1 MSRRGKSKFKPYTF
15 EKIGNAN
22 LSAVLFA
29 SMLQSNAYLDLS
41 SNAKVLYTYM
51 KLQLY
56 GQAEKPQGKQDC
68 FVFNKAMYTKV
79 YPLFKNGEQFTKHC
93 HELIR
98 NGFIEEI
105 ENGHTTRTKNIYRFS
120 DKWQAWTP
128 ETDYRPIAMQKHDEE
143 LKARRSTQAKRKKE

>member
-1 MSRRGKSKFKPYTF
+1 MAKYKKKKFKPYTF

-29 SMLQSNAYLDLS
+29 TMLQSNAYLDLS
-41 SNAKVLYTYM
+41 PNAMKLYTYM

-56 GQAEKPQGKQDC
+56 GQKEKPQGKQDC
-68 FVFNKAMYTKV
+68 FVFNKAMYTKT
-79 YPLFKNGEQFTKHC
+79 YPLFKNGEQFTKYC
-93 HELIR
+93 HELIK

-105 ENGHTTRTKNIYRFS
+105 ENGHTTRTKSIYRFS

-128 ETDYRPIAMQKHDEE
+128 GTDYRPIAMQKHDEE
-143 LKARRSTQAKRKKE
+143 LKAKRTAQSKRK